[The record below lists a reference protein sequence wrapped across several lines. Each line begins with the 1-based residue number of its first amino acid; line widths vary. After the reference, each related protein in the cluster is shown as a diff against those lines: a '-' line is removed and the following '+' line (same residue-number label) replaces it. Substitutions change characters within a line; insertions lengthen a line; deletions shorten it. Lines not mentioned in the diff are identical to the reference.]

1 MKQPHLLHVETNSQK
16 LKVDR
21 NFFAWA
27 WSKMGVSNQVYELN
41 LNVFQ
46 E

>member
-21 NFFAWA
+21 NFLLGHGQKWVCPIK
-27 WSKMGVSNQVYELN
+27 SMN
-41 LNVFQ
+41 
-46 E
+46 